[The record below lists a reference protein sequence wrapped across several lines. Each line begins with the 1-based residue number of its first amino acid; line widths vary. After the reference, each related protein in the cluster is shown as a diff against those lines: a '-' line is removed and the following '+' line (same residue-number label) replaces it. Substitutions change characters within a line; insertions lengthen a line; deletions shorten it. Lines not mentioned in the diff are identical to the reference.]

1 MTANQTTLS
10 SREYLEQLR
19 SRRQQ
24 RVVDQPSGHN
34 FTQATTQVAP
44 GQSESSTEATSPIQG
59 QSQSQP
65 PTQNQPQGQ
74 SQFQDQSRR
83 ESTLIPGQMK
93 PIKED
98 TLLEWVAPSRPFKK
112 RNRQFYSTVAII
124 TLLVSLILF
133 FIGQFLPIAVAVSV
147 AFLAYVLYSIP
158 PDKITNKITTYGLRQ
173 EENLY
178 YWEELGRFWFEK
190 KYADDLLHIEVA
202 RFPNRITLLLG
213 DQSRE
218 SVREI
223 LSEVLLEQKPP
234 DTFIDKS
241 AKWLQEKVP
250 LE

>member
-10 SREYLEQLR
+10 SREYLEQVR
-19 SRRQQ
+19 ARRQQ
-24 RVVDQPSGHN
+24 RVLNQPIAQAKPEAAASPQPSA
-34 FTQATTQVAP
+34 TDQAGGQPAQAP
-44 GQSESSTEATSPIQG
+44 EAAEPKTYSDQARNSNSSQR
-59 QSQSQP
+59 Q
-65 PTQNQPQGQ
+65 
-74 SQFQDQSRR
+74 R
-83 ESTLIPGQMK
+83 ESNLIPGQMR
-93 PIKED
+93 PIKEE

-112 RNRQFYSTVAII
+112 RNRQFYSTVGII

-133 FIGQFLPIAVAVSV
+133 FIGQFLPIAVAISV
-147 AFLAYVLYSIP
+147 AFLTYVLYSIP

-173 EENLY
+173 ENNLY

-190 KYADDLLHIEVA
+190 KYTDDLLHIEVA

-213 DQSRE
+213 DQTRDE
-218 SVREI
+218 LRDI
-223 LSEVLLEQKPP
+223 LNEVLLEEKPA